1 VYFDKAKTERLI
13 QCLRRYRRTIPV
25 STNEPGAPLH
35 DEYSH
40 GADAFRYLG
49 LVAPGMT
56 NDAALA
62 KKIAYSNGGIY

>member
-1 VYFDKAKTERLI
+1 
-13 QCLRRYRRTIPV
+13 V

-56 NDAALA
+56 NDEGMG
-62 KKIAYSNGGIY
+62 KKIPYSNNGIY